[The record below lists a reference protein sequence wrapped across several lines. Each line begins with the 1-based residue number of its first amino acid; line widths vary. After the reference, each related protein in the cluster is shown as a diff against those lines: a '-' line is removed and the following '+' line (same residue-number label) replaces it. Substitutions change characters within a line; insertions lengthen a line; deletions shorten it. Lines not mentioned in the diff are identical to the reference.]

1 MRQPNKIATLMLVVL
16 VLGCNL
22 PLYAASSET
31 AFDSEAQG
39 QEGFDAE
46 LDPGDTAFD
55 FEPATASETSDQE
68 SVTFEEDLEG
78 DTFGQEAE
86 QQTEDSKPS
95 LPASLLST
103 ARFTLKHETF
113 YKFTRPDGIK
123 SNRTS
128 LRLEYARSIGPHYFI
143 QLDTKQTV
151 FWGDDHR
158 AKAEDKEMTTEN
170 FTREAF
176 CQASFA
182 DTSIKAG
189 VQILIWGE
197 SEGGAITDVI
207 SPRDYSEAFF
217 ISLEASRIGQPMIL
231 VDQFT
236 PMGDV
241 SAFFIPDPEFN
252 KYPEDN
258 SAYHYD
264 EFNDPV
270 RYREESSD
278 TRDYEFGGRWK
289 KTFGQSDV
297 ALMAAS
303 LIENDYIHRLDGVG
317 ADGAMIVTKKKERF
331 ALAGLTFN
339 YVRGSF
345 LYKGEIGMKFPQHF
359 NDADMQIEKRDVF
372 DAALGLEYSP
382 GGAYTLGLELVNRH
396 IMDWDSDL
404 VGVRE
409 NATSAVL
416 LWEKDFLN
424 ETLSVSWISIYSTP
438 DQGYL
443 HTLRTTYKW
452 TDHLSL
458 KFEAFYPDIS
468 DPENSLWVYRDQKQ
482 VAMKIQAQF

>member
-1 MRQPNKIATLMLVVL
+1 MRQKSKIAALLL
-16 VLGCNL
+16 VLLLFSCNP
-22 PLYAASSET
+22 PLYAAAPET
-31 AFDSEAQG
+31 TSDGDAQE
-39 QEGFDAE
+39 QERFDAE
-46 LDPGDTAFD
+46 SDPGDAAFD
-55 FEPATASETSDQE
+55 FDPATAPEASGEE
-68 SVTFEEDLEG
+68 SFGFEEDVG
-78 DTFGQEAE
+78 DGAFDQGAKQK
-86 QQTEDSKPS
+86 TEERQPS
-95 LPASLLST
+95 LLASLLST
-103 ARFTLKHETF
+103 TRLTLKHETF
-113 YKFTRPDGIK
+113 YKITRPDGIK

-128 LRLEYARSIGPHYFI
+128 LRLEYSRSIGPHFFVK
-143 QLDTKQTV
+143 LDTKQTL

-217 ISLEASRIGQPMIL
+217 VSLEESRVGQPMIL
-231 VDQFT
+231 IDQFT
-236 PMGDV
+236 SFGDV

-252 KYPEDN
+252 NYPEDN
-258 SAYHYD
+258 TAYDYD
-264 EFNDPV
+264 EFGEPV
-270 RYREESSD
+270 HYREESSD
-278 TRDYEFGGRWK
+278 APDYEFGSRWK

-303 LIENDYIHRLDGVG
+303 LIENDYIYRLDGVG
-317 ADGAMIVTKKKERF
+317 ADDAMIITKKKERF
-331 ALAGLTFN
+331 SLAGLTFN

-345 LYKGEIGMKFPQHF
+345 LCKGEIGMKFPQHF
-359 NDADMQIEKRDVF
+359 NNADLQAEKRDVL
-372 DAALGLEYSP
+372 DTALGLEYSP

-396 IMDWDSDL
+396 IMDWDDDL

-409 NATSAVL
+409 NESSLVL
-416 LWEKDFLN
+416 IWEKDFLN
-424 ETLSVSWISIYSTP
+424 ETLSVAWMSIYSTP
-438 DQGYL
+438 KEGYL
-443 HTLRTTYKW
+443 HTLKTTYKW
-452 TDHLSL
+452 DDHISL

-482 VAMKIQAQF
+482 VALKIQVQI

>member
-1 MRQPNKIATLMLVVL
+1 MRRKNNLTILMLVVL
-16 VLGCNL
+16 ALSFKI
-22 PLYAASSET
+22 PLYAASPDK
-31 AFDSEAQG
+31 AFDGETQG
-39 QEGFDAE
+39 QGPSDAE
-46 LDPGDTAFD
+46 FDPGDTVFEFD
-55 FEPATASETSDQE
+55 PETASQAFEEE
-68 SVTFEEDLEG
+68 SVIFEEDAED
-78 DTFGQEAE
+78 DTFDREAE
-86 QQTEDSKPS
+86 QQTEGGKPS
-95 LPASLLST
+95 VLSLLLST

-113 YKFTRPDGIK
+113 YKITRPDGIK

-128 LRLEYARSIGPHYFI
+128 LRLEYSRSIGPHFFV
-143 QLDTKQTV
+143 QLDTKQTL

-158 AKAEDKEMTTEN
+158 AKAQEKKMTTEN

-231 VDQFT
+231 IDQFT
-236 PMGDV
+236 PLGDV

-252 KYPEDN
+252 DYPEDN
-258 SAYHYD
+258 TAYHYD
-264 EFNDPV
+264 EFIDPV
-270 RYREESSD
+270 RYRDESSG
-278 TRDYEFGGRWK
+278 TPDYEFGGRWK

-303 LIENDYIHRLDGVG
+303 LIENDYIHRLNEIDT
-317 ADGAMIVTKKKERF
+317 DGAMILTKKKERF
-331 ALAGLTFN
+331 TLAGLTFN
-339 YVRGSF
+339 HVRGNF

-359 NDADMQIEKRDVF
+359 NNADLQVEKTDVL
-372 DAALGLEYSP
+372 DAAIGLEYSP

-396 IMDWDSDL
+396 VMDWDSDL
-404 VGVRE
+404 AGVHE
-409 NATSAVL
+409 NATSVVL

-424 ETLSVSWISIYSTP
+424 EIFSLSWLSIYTTP
-438 DQGYL
+438 DEGYL

-452 TDHLSL
+452 SDHLCL
-458 KFEAFYPDIS
+458 KFEAFYPHVS
-468 DPENSLWVYRDQKQ
+468 DPENTLWVYRDQKQ
-482 VAMKIQAQF
+482 VAMKIQVQF

>member
-1 MRQPNKIATLMLVVL
+1 MRQISKIATLMLMAL
-16 VLGCNL
+16 VLACKL
-22 PLYAASSET
+22 PLYAASPET
-31 AFDSEAQG
+31 ASDGEARV
-39 QEGFDAE
+39 QERFDAE
-46 LDPGDTAFD
+46 LDPGDTVFD
-55 FEPATASETSDQE
+55 FDPATASEASEKE
-68 SVTFEEDLEG
+68 SVIFEEDVED
-78 DTFGQEAE
+78 DTFGREAE
-86 QQTEDSKPS
+86 QQTEDSKSS
-95 LPASLLST
+95 LLASLLST

-113 YKFTRPDGIK
+113 YKFKRPDGIK

-128 LRLEYARSIGPHYFI
+128 LRLEYARSIGPHFFV
-143 QLDTKQTV
+143 QLDTKQTL

-158 AKAEDKEMTTEN
+158 AQAEDKEMTTEN

-217 ISLEASRIGQPMIL
+217 VSLEASRIGQPMIL

-236 PMGDV
+236 SLGDV

-258 SAYHYD
+258 TAYHYD
-264 EFNDPV
+264 EFGDPV

-278 TRDYEFGGRWK
+278 ARNYEFGGRWK

-303 LIENDYIHRLDGVG
+303 LIENDYIHRFDGVG
-317 ADGAMIVTKKKERF
+317 ADGEMILTKKKERF
-331 ALAGLTFN
+331 TLAGLTFN

-359 NDADMQIEKRDVF
+359 NNADVQIEKRDVL
-372 DAALGLEYSP
+372 DASLGLEYSP

-396 IMDWDSDL
+396 IIDWDSDL
-404 VGVRE
+404 VAARE
-409 NATSAVL
+409 NTTSAVL
-416 LWEKDFLN
+416 LWEKNFLN
-424 ETLSVSWISIYSTP
+424 ETFSVSWMSIYSTP

-443 HTLRTTYKW
+443 HTLRTAYQW
-452 TDHLSL
+452 TDHLCL

-482 VAMKIQAQF
+482 MALIIQVQF